1 MGIRLPILAALTLI
15 GAVSQASAQTSC
27 PELVTLRR
35 EASEAS
41 RHIIGVPTSERC
53 VAYNRFSA
61 AWAAIAKYANDH
73 REQCE
78 ISADSLGDFEKRHVE
93 AKKARDNICAGRPA
107 QPFPPEIIQR

>member
-1 MGIRLPILAALTLI
+1 MGARLPILATLTLI
-15 GAVSQASAQTSC
+15 GAINPASAQTSC
-27 PELVTLRR
+27 LELAALRR

-61 AWAAIAKYANDH
+61 AWAAVARYASDH

-78 ISADSLGDFEKRHVE
+78 ISADSMGGFEKRHAE
-93 AKKARDNICAGRPA
+93 ADKARDNICAGRPA
-107 QPFPPEIIQR
+107 RPFPPEIIQR